1 MFSENSK
8 PVGLKKVNS
17 TVILTIDNP
26 PVNALS
32 IETLNAI
39 DQALDHILAEREIK
53 SVIITGAGGAFI
65 AGLDIKI
72 LLSLDEV
79 SARNFM
85 HRGQSIMQKI
95 ADLPIPTIAAING
108 PALGGGSELALACD
122 IRLADINARLGFPEI
137 NLGVM
142 PGFGGTQRISRMVP
156 LCNAYEMLY
165 TGELITAGEACRIGM
180 INRVVPQGQV
190 LNEAIKLT
198 EKIASKRQLGI
209 QAIKQAVKL
218 GKQLS
223 LRDGLAV
230 EAELLGKLCKGE
242 DVKEG
247 VKAFFEKRSPVFHD

>member
-1 MFSENSK
+1 MFNENSK
-8 PVGLKKVNS
+8 LVRLKTANS

-39 DQALDHILAEREIK
+39 DHALDHIVAESDIK
-53 SVIITGAGGAFI
+53 SVIITGAGDTFI

-79 SARNFM
+79 SGRNFM
-85 HRGQSIMQKI
+85 QRGQAIIQKI

-108 PALGGGSELALACD
+108 AALGGGSELALACD
-122 IRLADINARLGFPEI
+122 IRFADINSRFGFPEI
-137 NLGVM
+137 NLGAM

-165 TGELITAGEACRIGM
+165 TGEFISAEEAYRIGM
-180 INRVVPQGQV
+180 INRVVTNGQV

-198 EKIASKRQLGI
+198 EKIASKRKLGI
-209 QAIKQAVKL
+209 QAIKRAVKL
-218 GKQLS
+218 SLQLS
-223 LRDGLAV
+223 LRDGLAI

-247 VKAFFEKRSPVFHD
+247 VKAFFEKRSPVFRD